1 MLQSSAINWSMGS
14 NHESGGKHLMF
25 LNCARKQVAP
35 TVPPSI
41 GRATLYPYFTFPKID
56 ERVIQFS
63 LDGKKFWV

>member
-1 MLQSSAINWSMGS
+1 
-14 NHESGGKHLMF
+14 MF